1 MTRLGMIASKE
12 CEQLV
17 ASMESKY
24 MYLQSNAA
32 TLQPVPL
39 QPPRRAKRTGAAIA
53 NDTPTKQE
61 SEDLEQKS

>member
-1 MTRLGMIASKE
+1 
-12 CEQLV
+12 
-17 ASMESKY
+17 

>member
-1 MTRLGMIASKE
+1 MDSK
-12 CEQLV
+12 
-17 ASMESKY
+17 
-24 MYLQSNAA
+24 YLQSNAA

-39 QPPRRAKRTGAAIA
+39 QPPKRVNRTGAAIA